1 MERRIQ
7 NRIWVLI
14 GLIVLLMGVFA
25 ATIYKMQLQTE
36 ATGAAEGNTYTYA
49 TRVKAARGNILDRN
63 GKVLVTNRAS
73 YDLML
78 TNYVLFNG
86 DDPNGSLLELA
97 ETLQELGVE
106 QTDHLPVSS
115 DRPYSYDMESLS
127 ETWRGYFKT
136 YLRENGWDG
145 DISAENLMRE
155 MRDNYNFPDEWTD
168 EQVRLVAGMRYELS
182 LRYIVNIDA
191 YRPATDLTAEQM
203 GTVSELDIPGLTVE
217 PTAVREYAT
226 PYAAHI
232 LGRTGPMD
240 ADEYEY
246 YKDLGYAMDAQV
258 GKEGLEQAFEEQLHG
273 VDGTRLTK
281 VDQDGNVLEQYYD
294 TTPQAGDNVY
304 LTIDIDLQQAAEEAL
319 EDLILDLRENG
330 VDGEEEGKD
339 AEGGAM
345 VVMDVNT
352 GEVLASASYPTYDPA
367 TYSQDFNELLQ
378 TEYSPLLNRVLQL
391 TYFPGSIYK
400 MITAIAAVDYGG
412 IGRYYEIRD
421 KGVYTYYDSFQPKC
435 HIYTSSG
442 TTHGVVN
449 MMQALSVSC
458 NYYFYEVGRLTGIDA
473 IDAVAAAFGLGE
485 KTGVELPEEAGQ
497 RANPQTKKE
506 LYPDDPVSGDWYG
519 ADTLQAAIGQS
530 ENKFTPIQL
539 ASYISTLANGG
550 TRYQATFLSKVV
562 SSDYKQVLEEQT
574 AQVLGQVEYSEQAH
588 LTVEEGM
595 RMAAQTGTASA
606 HLRDYP
612 VPVSAK
618 TGTAQHGGEGSDHA
632 SFACY
637 APSDDAQIAIV
648 IYVEKGAQGG
658 NLGKAARA
666 VLDVYFGKQEAQSV
680 EILENA
686 VH

>member
-1 MERRIQ
+1 
-7 NRIWVLI
+7 
-14 GLIVLLMGVFA
+14 
-25 ATIYKMQLQTE
+25 
-36 ATGAAEGNTYTYA
+36 
-49 TRVKAARGNILDRN
+49 
-63 GKVLVTNRAS
+63 
-73 YDLML
+73 
-78 TNYVLFNG
+78 
-86 DDPNGSLLELA
+86 
-97 ETLQELGVE
+97 
-106 QTDHLPVSS
+106 
-115 DRPYSYDMESLS
+115 
-127 ETWRGYFKT
+127 
-136 YLRENGWDG
+136 
-145 DISAENLMRE
+145 
-155 MRDNYNFPDEWTD
+155 
-168 EQVRLVAGMRYELS
+168 
-182 LRYIVNIDA
+182 
-191 YRPATDLTAEQM
+191 
-203 GTVSELDIPGLTVE
+203 
-217 PTAVREYAT
+217 
-226 PYAAHI
+226 
-232 LGRTGPMD
+232 
-240 ADEYEY
+240 
-246 YKDLGYAMDAQV
+246 MDAQV

-530 ENKFTPIQL
+530 ENKFTPMQL

-595 RMAAQTGTASA
+595 RMAGPDRYGFGPSA
-606 HLRDYP
+606 GLSGPGQRQDRHGAARRRGLRPRQLCLLCPVGRRPDCHCHLC
-612 VPVSAK
+612 
-618 TGTAQHGGEGSDHA
+618 G
-632 SFACY
+632 
-637 APSDDAQIAIV
+637 
-648 IYVEKGAQGG
+648 KGRPGWQPGQGG
-658 NLGKAARA
+658 PGGAGCLLWQAGGSIGGNSGECSALRERNTGMDTA
-666 VLDVYFGKQEAQSV
+666 VFLSGTPTFERQTPGSTGAGG
-680 EILENA
+680 LA
-686 VH
+686 F